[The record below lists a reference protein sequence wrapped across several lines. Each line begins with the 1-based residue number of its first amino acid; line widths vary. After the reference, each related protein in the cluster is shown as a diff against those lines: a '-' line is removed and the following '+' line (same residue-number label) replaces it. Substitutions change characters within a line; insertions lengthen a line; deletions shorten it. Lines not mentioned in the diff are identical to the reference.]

1 MVAWAAIHFK
11 QFFIHQKELIMPK
24 LREYLGGIVSEIAEA
39 RKMTDLQ
46 TVQIAKEYAQDD
58 LLKHFSI
65 PRMKVGSVDL
75 TIPFATAGNSPKMIF
90 RDFMYDEII
99 KVAKTDY
106 DATDLKSDQSLKEFL
121 IKQEPAY
128 HDILT
133 KIRDEN
139 TPTLTIDQIS
149 YLEPI
154 SKVTVEFCK
163 SLSNFSW
170 KYVNPDTFYKSIS
183 NRLILET
190 KRVIE
195 KIEDQEIIVEASKLM
210 QLDVKCLI
218 FAKMSVSEAGMEWSR
233 YEDINGNIVET
244 LIPE

>member
-1 MVAWAAIHFK
+1 
-11 QFFIHQKELIMPK
+11 MPK

-46 TVQIAKEYAQDD
+46 TVQMAKEYAQDN

-65 PRMKVGSVDL
+65 PRMKVGTVDL
-75 TIPFATAGNSPKMIF
+75 TIPFATAGKSPKMIF
-90 RDFMYDEII
+90 RDFIYDEII
-99 KVAKTDY
+99 QAAKTDY
-106 DATDLKSDQSLKEFL
+106 DPSDIKSDQSLKDFL

-128 HDILT
+128 LDLLI
-133 KIRDEN
+133 KIKEEN
-139 TPTLTIDQIS
+139 TPTLTLDQIE
-149 YLEPI
+149 YLAPI
-154 SKVTVEFCK
+154 PKIIVEFCK

-170 KYVNPDTFYKSIS
+170 KYTNPDIFHKSIS
-183 NRLILET
+183 NRVILET
-190 KRVIE
+190 KKVVE

-210 QLDVKCLI
+210 ELDVKCLI

>member
-1 MVAWAAIHFK
+1 
-11 QFFIHQKELIMPK
+11 MPK

-65 PRMKVGSVDL
+65 PRMKVGTVDL

-106 DATDLKSDQSLKEFL
+106 DPSDIKNDQNLKEYL
-121 IKQEPAY
+121 VKQEPNY
-128 HDILT
+128 NDILS
-133 KIRDEN
+133 KIKGEN
-139 TPTLTIDQIS
+139 TSTLTLNQIE

-154 SKVTVEFCK
+154 PKIIVEFCK

-170 KYVNPDTFYKSIS
+170 KTTNPDSLYKSIS
-183 NRLILET
+183 NRLIMET
-190 KRVIE
+190 RKVIE
-195 KIEDQEIIVEASKLM
+195 KIEEQEIIVEASKLM
-210 QLDVKCLI
+210 ELDIKCLI

-233 YEDINGNIVET
+233 YEDINGNIIET